1 MVAFNLI
8 IHLDE
13 SGGRY
18 IIPCMLPQQNVIT
31 QEWADENM
39 ELIYSEFHKSNVFLI
54 KTLHQLMSEFSK
66 LWKLCTGQNHPS
78 YTDAS
83 FQMAKGIKLVLTL
96 VTQDSLQINI
106 LCSETVFKQY
116 TSELVNFFRE
126 PRRVLSTKME
136 QLGIAQADTFYT
148 LCSYS
153 KSTDIHSCLVQMK
166 EYQHP
171 KGNKFSYW
179 SLKPKCELY
188 QGVLRKTMVPSLVML
203 SSGK

>member
-18 IIPCMLPQQNVIT
+18 IIPCMLPQQNVET

-39 ELIYSEFHKSNVFLI
+39 ELIYNEFHKRNAFLI
-54 KTLHQLMSEFSK
+54 KTLHQLMSECSK

-83 FQMAKGIKLVLTL
+83 FEMEKGINLILTL
-96 VTQDSLQINI
+96 VNQDSLQISI
-106 LCSETVFKQY
+106 LCSRSVLKQN
-116 TSELVNFFRE
+116 TSELVHFFRE

-148 LCSYS
+148 L
-153 KSTDIHSCLVQMK
+153 
-166 EYQHP
+166 
-171 KGNKFSYW
+171 
-179 SLKPKCELY
+179 
-188 QGVLRKTMVPSLVML
+188 
-203 SSGK
+203 